1 MNVMNTLY
9 ILPLMLSVHNSL
21 ALATFGTAPFIY
33 NSTKFSLL
41 SGNKEHWQSDNWL
54 VTGGSNSS
62 SGCVADKQLTII
74 DNQRTFDPE
83 TTSFSLRPPVTG
95 EIYLVDQNG
104 RQNVSFKEDSN
115 KWCNFSVIVANDNV
129 SVFVNNQLR
138 KNSRIDLLEINV
150 QLKNNTVWKV
160 HCNQFMMSE
169 KVTDGKP
176 ATVALKSTHTEN
188 SCFLLYVSLC
198 EKCVLTIPELNRT
211 YHSTRNK
218 SFLHSWEVYQLEIES
233 GIEHLS
239 FYKTRTD
246 NSMFGYWG
254 IDLHECLTSDIE
266 VDTSTATVVVVVV
279 EIILLVIFG
288 MILIGAIVMLF
299 RKYKRNITNQSIDS
313 HVVSYGSI

>member
-21 ALATFGTAPFIY
+21 ALTTFGPAPFID
-33 NSTKFSLL
+33 NSTKSSLL
-41 SGNKEHWQSDNWL
+41 SGNKEYLKCDNWV
-54 VTGGSNSS
+54 VTGGSNSL
-62 SGCVADKQLTII
+62 SGCVADKQLTFI

-83 TTSFSLRPPVTG
+83 TTSLSVRSPVKG
-95 EIYLVDQNG
+95 EIYLVDQYG
-104 RQNVSFKEDSN
+104 RQCVPFEEDSYN
-115 KWCNFSVIVANDNV
+115 WCNITIIPADDYVF
-129 SVFVNNQLR
+129 VFVNNQLR
-138 KNSRIDLLEINV
+138 KKIRLIGLININV
-150 QLKNNTVWKV
+150 QLENNTVWKV

-218 SFLHSWEVYQLEIES
+218 SFLHSWEFYQLEIES

-239 FYKTRTD
+239 FSKTTTD
-246 NSMFGYWG
+246 NSTLGYWG
-254 IDLHECLTSDIE
+254 IDLHECPTNDRGA
-266 VDTSTATVVVVVV
+266 DTSTA
-279 EIILLVIFG
+279 IIIIPCVIFG
-288 MILIGAIVMLF
+288 MLGAIIVMQF
-299 RKYKRNITNQSIDS
+299 
-313 HVVSYGSI
+313 